1 MFAYDLETDRSARR
15 TSKMKNTATRA
26 AIRCGVAALA
36 GLAILAGP
44 ALADPLAANGFGHLT
59 AAANGAPPAP
69 GATVEL
75 QLPDRAISA
84 QPDLYEAAQAA
95 LEKFAAARGLQLGS
109 TGPLVLRLRIDST
122 AYDGNRTPPPPDAS
136 SARARVDIESQ
147 MHVPLD
153 APLGP
158 GAATYI
164 VHLDLYRPGEPPLW
178 TATVQASAQTAT
190 PDRLIARMTEA
201 LTEVFGMSADRD
213 FTLQCDRTE
222 QPGALCL

>member
-1 MFAYDLETDRSARR
+1 MTKTMAVRPMMRWR
-15 TSKMKNTATRA
+15 
-26 AIRCGVAALA
+26 GVALA
-36 GLAILAGP
+36 GLMIFAGP

-69 GATVEL
+69 GATVDL
-75 QLPDRAISA
+75 QLPDHAISA
-84 QPDLYEAAQAA
+84 QPDMYEAARAV
-95 LEKFAAARGLQLGS
+95 LEKFAAARGLQLGPA
-109 TGPLVLRLRIDST
+109 GPLVLRLRIDST
-122 AYDGNRTPPPPDAS
+122 AYDGDRPPPPPDAS
-136 SARARVDIESQ
+136 SAMARLDIVNH

-153 APLGP
+153 APLGD

-178 TATVQASAQTAT
+178 TATVQASAQTTT

-213 FTLQCDRTE
+213 FTLQCARTE

>member
-1 MFAYDLETDRSARR
+1 MLWMYAMMATAFRPIRR
-15 TSKMKNTATRA
+15 G
-26 AIRCGVAALA
+26 GVAALA
-36 GLAILAGP
+36 GLVLLAGP
-44 ALADPLAANGFGHLT
+44 ALADLLAASGFGHLT
-59 AAANGAPPAP
+59 AAANGPPP
-69 GATVEL
+69 ERGATVEL
-75 QLPDRAISA
+75 QIPDRAVSG
-84 QPDLYEAAQAA
+84 QPDMYEAARAV
-95 LEKFAAARGLQLGS
+95 LDKFATARGLQFGP

-122 AYDGNRTPPPPDAS
+122 AYDGNRPPPPPDAS
-136 SARARVDIESQ
+136 SAMARLDIVNQ

-153 APLGP
+153 PPLGP